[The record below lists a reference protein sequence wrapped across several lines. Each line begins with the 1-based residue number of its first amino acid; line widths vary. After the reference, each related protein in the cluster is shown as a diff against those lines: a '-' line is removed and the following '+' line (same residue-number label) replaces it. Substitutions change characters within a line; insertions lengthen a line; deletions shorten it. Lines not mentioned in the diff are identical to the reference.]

1 MPKKELS
8 NYAPDRWIRYLN
20 RQYPNLW
27 TDIRKG
33 YEHPEGFIRRDTGG
47 MELLRSVPDWCYMPT
62 LFPFLVLTHKYG
74 EAFYLTHM
82 EEMMTIGTLY
92 TWRASKG
99 VYRFAPEIYDAL
111 ISQPL
116 SGNIPTDCL
125 YHLPEWAV
133 FVETPGMTYE
143 RHPIT
148 GFIAHL
154 DYNLFSK
161 GIDLQF
167 AIFSDEIHI
176 PKMIALPLGE
186 GTISDA
192 MDRVDATDN
201 LFMPPNDSSRYV
213 GSRDEYK
220 KTFSSMLQLLLY
232 LCSEEPDMPQI
243 EHPQK
248 RRTISG
254 GVRSP
259 KEPQVWDVGVRVSNA
274 IRNYKNHERTAEKEM
289 ASVQG
294 VHSSP
299 RPHVRAAHWH
309 TFWVGPRSA
318 KFPDRKPIIRWLPPI
333 PIGMDWRR
341 ELPTNIHMVLES

>member
-1 MPKKELS
+1 MARKELS
-8 NYAPDRWIRYLN
+8 PYAPDVWIRQLN
-20 RQYPNLW
+20 RTYPNLW
-27 TDIRKG
+27 TDLRKV
-33 YEHPEGFIRRDTGG
+33 YAEPEKILNSKSGG
-47 MELLRSVPDWCYMPT
+47 VSLIKNVPDWCIMPT
-62 LFPFLVLTHKYG
+62 LFPFLLITNRYG
-74 EAFYLTHM
+74 ESYYLTHM
-82 EEMMTIGTLY
+82 DEMMTIGSMY
-92 TWRASKG
+92 VWRASKG
-99 VYRFAPEIYDAL
+99 IYRFAPEIYEAL

-116 SGNIPTDCL
+116 TGNLPTDCL

-133 FVETPGMTYE
+133 YIETPGLSYE
-143 RHPIT
+143 RHPMK

-154 DYNLFSK
+154 L
-161 GIDLQF
+161 
-167 AIFSDEIHI
+167 
-176 PKMIALPLGE
+176 
-186 GTISDA
+186 DA
-192 MDRVDATDN
+192 MNRVDQVDD
-201 LFMPPNDSSRYV
+201 LFMGKRDNRYI
-213 GSRDEYK
+213 GSREEYR

-248 RRTISG
+248 RRTFSG

-274 IRNYKNHERTAEKEM
+274 IRNYKNHERSDEKELS
-289 ASVQG
+289 SVQG
-294 VHSSP
+294 AHSSP

-318 KFPDRKPIIRWLPPI
+318 NFPDRKPIIRWLPPI

>member
-1 MPKKELS
+1 MARKELS
-8 NYAPDRWIRYLN
+8 PYAPDVWIRQLN
-20 RQYPNLW
+20 RTYPNLW
-27 TDIRKG
+27 TDLRKV
-33 YEHPEGFIRRDTGG
+33 YAEPEKILNSKSGG
-47 MELLRSVPDWCYMPT
+47 VSLIKNVPDWCIMPT
-62 LFPFLVLTHKYG
+62 LFPFLLITNRYG
-74 EAFYLTHM
+74 ESYYLTHM
-82 EEMMTIGTLY
+82 DEMMTIGSMY
-92 TWRASKG
+92 VWRASKG
-99 VYRFAPEIYDAL
+99 IYRFAPEIYEAL

-116 SGNIPTDCL
+116 TGNLPTDCL

-133 FVETPGMTYE
+133 YIETPGLSYE
-143 RHPIT
+143 RHPMK

-154 DYNLFSK
+154 DYNLFSRNV
-161 GIDLQF
+161 DLQF
-167 AIFSDEIHI
+167 AMFLEGCDQ
-176 PKMIALPLGE
+176 PKMVALPFGE
-186 GTISDA
+186 GSLLDA
-192 MDRVDATDN
+192 MNRVDQVDD
-201 LFMPPNDSSRYV
+201 LFMGKRDNRYI
-213 GSRDEYK
+213 GSREEYR

-248 RRTISG
+248 RRTFSG

-274 IRNYKNHERTAEKEM
+274 IWNYKNHERSDEKELS
-289 ASVQG
+289 SVQG
-294 VHSSP
+294 AHSSP